1 MRYYDEIYADK
12 DKKYYKR
19 FKAIK
24 KGKRKP
30 SSKDL
35 IYVANLLNITEAEA
49 KKEQIHIY
57 YAYDIDTLLE
67 NKSNWLYIFKMII

>member
-1 MRYYDEIYADK
+1 MKYHDDIYADK

-24 KGKRKP
+24 KGKRAP

-35 IYVANLLNITEAEA
+35 IYIANILGITLKEAR
-49 KKEQIHIY
+49 EQKNFIY
-57 YAYDIDTLLE
+57 FKDIDELLRS
-67 NKSNWLYIFKMII
+67 K